1 MIPRK
6 YTCDGENFSPSL
18 AWSGVPPGTKSL
30 ALLMEDPDAPGKTW
44 IHWVVYDIPP
54 DLNMLSENV
63 TSNIEFAGTAS
74 QGTNDFKVIGYG
86 GPCPPSGSHR
96 YFFKLFALDKTN
108 LFDLPGASRDELL
121 KQMQG
126 HILAEAQLIGKYR

>member
-6 YTCDGENFSPSL
+6 YTCDGENLSPPIE
-18 AWSGVPPGTKSL
+18 WSGVPLGTKSL

-121 KQMQG
+121 KQMPG
-126 HILAEAQLIGKYR
+126 HILAEAQLLGKYR